1 MLKSIIKRDGTT
13 ESFQPLKLNLWSQWA
28 SKHLKDRVDW
38 SDVVMDAVRSCG
50 EVISSQELQKKLI
63 DACVQKKDWAHNLMA
78 GRLYAALSHKE
89 LYGDSMPKVQ
99 DLQKKLVD
107 KGLMKKLSYS
117 QDELDKIEKII
128 DHSKDFELAYFQIS
142 QIRKKYSIQD
152 RSTNEQFESPQY
164 TFMRMAMALSENEN
178 SKNKIKDVENY
189 YKNFSQSVNNAPSPN
204 YINLGTE
211 HNGYASCFPAGT
223 KVDTIF
229 GIKNIEEI
237 VQNDL
242 VIGLTGKFRKV
253 TGITNRLY
261 KGNLVSFRSPIIFN
275 HDTKSTFDH
284 KFLILQ
290 DGKKEWV
297 KAENIKTNSYLFH
310 PFKEEIKENIF
321 FWDLVKDQLFDKNYE
336 CRDGVIGRINI
347 CDNKDEFSK
356 RVNKINNIQI
366 KNNFSFYRLVGYY
379 FAEGHST
386 IIESKN
392 TGHIGF
398 TFNKDETL
406 YVNEVVK
413 IIKELFN
420 IDSTIIDDSNKD
432 NCLRV
437 IAHSL
442 PLALLFKNVCNK
454 EASNKGD
461 LLNIFSTSNRESIKE
476 ILIGYIRG
484 DGCAWKTGYVASSI
498 SRNLIILIRDI
509 CLKLHIPV
517 SLSYKNRL
525 NHNGYENAKPIYD
538 IRITLQ
544 NDSELVKLINKNINK
559 IHNRIYQKPY
569 TFFKEDGAYSKI
581 TGLKTYEFEGLVYD
595 FEVEEDHSFTVDG
608 ICVHNCC
615 LYTVGDTAKS
625 LAIGDHIAYT
635 MTYMSAGIGSHLN
648 VRSTGDK
655 VRGGAI
661 LHQGKLPYF
670 KSLASAVCANIQAGR
685 GGACTSYFN
694 SFDPEVETISML
706 QNPRSTEDKKN
717 RDIHFAAQFNKLFA
731 KKVAKN
737 EDIFLFNAYNA
748 PDLNEAFFSG
758 DIVLFEQIYNKYEK
772 DEGFLKKYVNAR
784 KLLNKIGTQS
794 FEVGTLYYAFMDE
807 INKHTPFKDPIHSSN
822 LCVAPETM
830 LLTKDG
836 EVEIKSLAG
845 QEVEVWNGEQ
855 WSLSK
860 VAKTGENQKL
870 LRVNLGMRIIIDATP
885 YHKWYVIDDETD
897 QVVVKTTTELRY
909 NDIIAPY
916 KLPDQNGNPL
926 TATHLKVCTVKDLGR
941 VSDTYCVNEP
951 VKNSAVFNGVLTHN
965 CLEITEPTAPYENM
979 KDLYT
984 EDDPGYIK
992 IINDHPDAKVKE
1004 LQLKYTQKVKL
1015 SNGLFI
1021 QAGDLQVG
1029 DTAVDPYS
1037 GDIFVSSVV
1046 DKKVSPEVAL
1056 CSLGAINVAIEMTDE
1071 QYENAAYY
1079 ALKMVDKCIH
1089 LAHYELPHVGYTA
1102 KNRLNAAIGI
1112 IGLATHLARK
1122 NLKYSSK
1129 EGKEEID
1136 KVFERHA
1143 YFVIKASLKL
1153 GKELGNAPWMHKTK
1167 WPEGWLPI
1175 DTYNRKVD
1183 EIVNRPHTYD
1193 WETLRAEIIA
1203 NGGIRN
1209 SALIAHMP
1217 TESSSKASGAPN
1229 GMYPIR
1235 SLFLKKKD
1243 VSNAIDWC
1251 AIDSDIIGDQ
1261 YELAWNVPYLDMI
1274 ECYAVAQKWT
1284 DQAISADEY
1293 ADRSVNIEISTDRI
1307 IKSFLH
1313 MAKYGVK
1320 TRYYVNS
1327 LTMDQNRD
1335 ISDNEKGCSSGACTL

>member
-13 ESFQPLKLNLWSQWA
+13 ESFYPEKLNRWSQWA

-50 EVISSQELQKKLI
+50 ETISSQELQKKLI

-99 DLQKKLVD
+99 ELQKKLVD
-107 KGLMKKLSYS
+107 KCLMKKLSYS
-117 QDELDKIEKII
+117 QDELDQIEKII

-164 TFMRMAMALSENEN
+164 TFMRMAMALAEDEN
-178 SKNKIKDVENY
+178 SQNKIKDVENY
-189 YKNFSQSVNNAPSPN
+189 YKNFSQSVINAPSPN

-211 HNGYASCFPAGT
+211 HNGYAS
-223 KVDTIF
+223 
-229 GIKNIEEI
+229 
-237 VQNDL
+237 
-242 VIGLTGKFRKV
+242 
-253 TGITNRLY
+253 
-261 KGNLVSFRSPIIFN
+261 
-275 HDTKSTFDH
+275 
-284 KFLILQ
+284 
-290 DGKKEWV
+290 
-297 KAENIKTNSYLFH
+297 
-310 PFKEEIKENIF
+310 
-321 FWDLVKDQLFDKNYE
+321 
-336 CRDGVIGRINI
+336 
-347 CDNKDEFSK
+347 
-356 RVNKINNIQI
+356 
-366 KNNFSFYRLVGYY
+366 
-379 FAEGHST
+379 
-386 IIESKN
+386 
-392 TGHIGF
+392 
-398 TFNKDETL
+398 
-406 YVNEVVK
+406 
-413 IIKELFN
+413 
-420 IDSTIIDDSNKD
+420 
-432 NCLRV
+432 
-437 IAHSL
+437 
-442 PLALLFKNVCNK
+442 
-454 EASNKGD
+454 
-461 LLNIFSTSNRESIKE
+461 
-476 ILIGYIRG
+476 
-484 DGCAWKTGYVASSI
+484 
-498 SRNLIILIRDI
+498 
-509 CLKLHIPV
+509 
-517 SLSYKNRL
+517 
-525 NHNGYENAKPIYD
+525 
-538 IRITLQ
+538 
-544 NDSELVKLINKNINK
+544 
-559 IHNRIYQKPY
+559 
-569 TFFKEDGAYSKI
+569 
-581 TGLKTYEFEGLVYD
+581 
-595 FEVEEDHSFTVDG
+595 
-608 ICVHNCC
+608 CC

-648 VRSTGDK
+648 VRSAGDK

-717 RDIHFAAQFNKLFA
+717 RDIHFASQFNKLFA

-758 DIVLFEQIYNKYEK
+758 DIALFEQIYNKYEK
-772 DEGFLKKYVNAR
+772 DEGFLKKYVSAR

-836 EVEIKSLAG
+836 EVEIKALAG

-870 LRVNLGMRIIIDATP
+870 LRVSLGMRIIIDATP
-885 YHKWYVIDDETD
+885 YHKWYVLDDETD

-926 TATHLKVCTVKDLGR
+926 TAAHLRVCTVKDLGR

-1029 DTAVDPYS
+1029 DAAVDPYA

-1122 NLKYSSK
+1122 NIKYSSK

-1274 ECYAVAQKWT
+1274 ECYAVGQKWT

-1327 LTMDQNRD
+1327 LTADQSRD
-1335 ISDNEKGCSSGACTL
+1335 VNETEAGCSSGACTL